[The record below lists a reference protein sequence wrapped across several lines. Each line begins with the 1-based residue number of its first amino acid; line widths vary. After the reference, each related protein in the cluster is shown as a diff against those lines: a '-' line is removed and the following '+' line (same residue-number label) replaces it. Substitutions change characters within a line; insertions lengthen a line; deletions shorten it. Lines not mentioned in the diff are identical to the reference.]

1 MPEID
6 IELET
11 PAAAEVNISAGGTI
25 EVTVTGSGPRG
36 ATGPQGETGPQGAQG
51 IQGPKGET
59 GSQGPK
65 GDTGPQG
72 EQGPQGKQGE
82 KGETGAT
89 GATGATGPQGPE
101 GPQGKQGAQGIQGP
115 QGETGPQGP
124 TGPDGYS
131 PAVTIAAI
139 TGGHSVTIT
148 DKTHPSGQ
156 TFNVMDGTGSVDSV
170 NGKTGVVTLGA
181 SDVGAIG
188 APASA
193 SVGDFLVYTAN
204 GWGAVT
210 MAEWQGGSY

>member
-1 MPEID
+1 MPEIE

-51 IQGPKGET
+51 IQGP
-59 GSQGPK
+59 Q
-65 GDTGPQG
+65 
-72 EQGPQGKQGE
+72 
-82 KGETGAT
+82 GAT
-89 GATGATGPQGPE
+89 GATGATGAQGPE
-101 GPQGKQGAQGIQGP
+101 GPQGPQGEQGIQGEQGP

-131 PAVTIAAI
+131 PAVTIATI

-148 DKTHPSGQ
+148 DKDHPTGQ